1 MSDSTWSSSLPRAE
15 YEQTIGQKISD
26 TNWEV
31 LVEQLDDAVVQII
44 AEFNFDEFGE
54 EYPEE

>member
-1 MSDSTWSSSLPRAE
+1 MSDSTWSSSWSRAE
-15 YEQTIGQKISD
+15 HEQAIGQKMSN

-31 LVEQLDDAVVQII
+31 LVEQLDDAVVQTI

>member
-1 MSDSTWSSSLPRAE
+1 MSDSTFSSSLSRAE
-15 YEQTIGQKISD
+15 YEDAIGRKISD

-31 LVEQLDDAVVQII
+31 LVEQLDDAVVQTI
-44 AEFNFDEFGE
+44 AEFNFDELGV